1 MRKLIWCCSAAGL
14 LATGSFLSLAYYA
27 CQCPDSLVGRSM
39 QVIAEASVAMQPL
52 SGLTSMAVRTNQ
64 ANAPANETVT
74 PIDERIPDDP
84 QPVASVRKDESI
96 LDVMHDV
103 DEAAPI
109 VIGEDDPMPGEQAVP
124 VVAAPIEMAGMEGQ
138 EVPPK
143 GSPIVMPHCE
153 DDEDEPALP
162 PKMPRADAVGSSKG
176 TEHNVFK
183 AWMELFEEGA
193 DTKSP
198 TVEELPAPKEEEP
211 QTEPKCQEDI
221 HRHEHYSGCPRT
233 TCPYSGKNHT
243 EPPPAATYLPYNFN
257 NRSNAGLGSKP
268 KKKGSEEASEEPPH
282 PKKTPHSGK
291 EATDKEE
298 CPRTKGVDTMEYRKS
313 DGGLDEYG
321 PGPWH

>member
-27 CQCPDSLVGRSM
+27 CHCPDSLVGQSM

-64 ANAPANETVT
+64 ANAQANETAA

-84 QPVASVRKDESI
+84 QPVASVRKEEGFINHIDAE
-96 LDVMHDV
+96 D
-103 DEAAPI
+103 AAPI
-109 VIGEDDPMPGEQAVP
+109 VIGEDDPMPGEEVAP
-124 VVAAPIEMAGMEGQ
+124 FGAAPIEMAGMEGQ

-143 GSPIVMPHCE
+143 GSPLVMPHCE

-162 PKMPRADAVGSSKG
+162 PKMPHADAGDSSKE

-183 AWMELFEEGA
+183 AWMELFEEDA
-193 DTKSP
+193 DTQSP

-257 NRSNAGLGSKP
+257 NRSKV
-268 KKKGSEEASEEPPH
+268 KKKGSEESSEEPPH
-282 PKKTPHSGK
+282 PKKKPHPSNECK
-291 EATDKEE
+291 DKEE